1 MKGARGP
8 RVNGAALR
16 AFRDVRGMNQEG
28 LSKATAQYGRRISTG
43 YISRLESGVRN
54 WPSLHITETLA
65 TALGVRVGDLLAHE
79 RCDEFNG

>member
-16 AFRDVRGMNQEG
+16 AFRGLRGLNQAG
-28 LSKATAQYGRRISTG
+28 LSKATALQGRRISSG
-43 YISRLESGVRN
+43 YISRLESGLRN
-54 WPSLHITETLA
+54 WPSLQITETLA

-79 RCDEFNG
+79 SCDEFNG